1 MDRPHLSVHL
11 SIDGHLGCF
20 HFWVIMNKASINLSV
35 QIFVWIYALCLLVIN
50 IGVELLSRTVTLRL
64 TVWETVRL
72 ISRAASPC
80 HIPPAVYEGSNFS
93 TFSPALVIP
102 IICPFHYGCP
112 SGHKV
117 VSWYFD
123 LHFSHGWSYFHVLIG
138 YWYIC
143 FGKPSIQIL
152 CPFLLGYLSVIEV

>member
-64 TVWETVRL
+64 TV
-72 ISRAASPC
+72 
-80 HIPPAVYEGSNFS
+80 
-93 TFSPALVIP
+93 
-102 IICPFHYGCP
+102 
-112 SGHKV
+112 
-117 VSWYFD
+117 
-123 LHFSHGWSYFHVLIG
+123 
-138 YWYIC
+138 
-143 FGKPSIQIL
+143 
-152 CPFLLGYLSVIEV
+152 